1 MFCVRQTNQTKLTSF
16 VARSFSGGHHYERP
30 AVHFK
35 SVNTKVKVPVEKG
48 DLEQEFG
55 TSERNHMHNRI
66 TAKFL
71 SYVKPHRVD
80 QLDNFFTNKY
90 SAYHWFTRIGVLRN
104 SAFLKIMASLFDR
117 NRNKVASVYDDP
129 VQIHENS
136 IFLYK
141 SPNTPEWIGARAY
154 DYFALGCLVYG
165 SFFATLPLMWLPV
178 VTYTAE
184 FPKFY
189 TYAKY
194 RTYRADL
201 LPHTEQVVFTKIGMF
216 GKVKHSVVN
225 ISDLAKISPESVKEH
240 YLMFRRLD
248 NDARFVWKD
257 NQTQEVFM
265 FDSNGL
271 WNEEGLNH
279 PLLN

>member
-1 MFCVRQTNQTKLTSF
+1 MFLIKQPNQQKLTSW
-16 VARSFSGGHHYERP
+16 VARSFSGHHTYERKET
-30 AVHFK
+30 HLK
-35 SVNTKVKVPVEKG
+35 SINTTVRTPVEQG
-48 DLEQEFG
+48 DLDQEFG
-55 TSERNHMHNRI
+55 QTRMQMHNRI
-66 TAKFL
+66 TAKIL
-71 SYVKPHRVD
+71 GYIKPHRID
-80 QLDNFFTNKY
+80 QLDNFFTDKY
-90 SAYHWFTRIGVLRN
+90 SAYFIIPRVPFLRN
-104 SAFLKIMASLFDR
+104 GVFLKIMASLFDR
-117 NRNKVASVYDDP
+117 NRNKVQSVYDDP

-136 IFLYK
+136 VFLYK
-141 SPNTPEWIGARAY
+141 SPNMPEWIGARAY

-165 SFFATLPLMWLPV
+165 SLFATMPLMWLPAV
-178 VTYTAE
+178 AYAVE
-184 FPKFY
+184 IPKFY

-216 GKVKHSVVN
+216 GKIKQSVVD
-225 ISDLAKISPESVKEH
+225 ISDISKISADSVKEH
-240 YLMFRRLD
+240 DLMFRRLD

-257 NQTQEVFM
+257 SETQEIFI